1 MGTIMKT
8 RIFNIILVAMVA
20 LGSIFT
26 SCSDDADS
34 FVLRSDDNLNF
45 TYAQDSK
52 EFTVCTNGDWNIT
65 SDCDWLTFSVTQGKG
80 MVRLVRKSS

>member
-52 EFTVCTNGDWNIT
+52 NKEYHYLYDKHLLLDYPMI
-65 SDCDWLTFSVTQGKG
+65 
-80 MVRLVRKSS
+80 